1 MRADEVVVVVGLSLI
16 VVAMAVSVAGL
27 FQSLDLHVT
36 RKCPLS
42 RHGECQCTMVESG
55 GRTWRPDCSGRSL
68 RCKRRRRV
76 LRDFPDGVSPDGD
89 L

>member
-1 MRADEVVVVVGLSLI
+1 MPSEVAFVLGAVSLACSAYVVWVVAPVVV
-16 VVAMAVSVAGL
+16 
-27 FQSLDLHVT
+27 

-42 RHGECQCTMVESG
+42 RYGECQCTEVESG

>member
-1 MRADEVVVVVGLSLI
+1 MHVEAIAAALLVLAVACATYLVWGL
-16 VVAMAVSVAGL
+16 ASVM
-27 FQSLDLHVT
+27 V

-42 RHGECQCTMVESG
+42 RYGECQCTEVESG

-76 LRDFPDGVSPDGD
+76 LRDFPDGVSPDGN

>member
-1 MRADEVVVVVGLSLI
+1 MPTEVAVVLG
-16 VVAMAVSVAGL
+16 AVSVACAAY
-27 FQSLDLHVT
+27 VIWVVAPVVV

-42 RHGECQCTMVESG
+42 RHGECQCTEVESG
-55 GRTWRPDCSGRSL
+55 GFTWRPDCSGRSI

-76 LRDFPDGVSPDGD
+76 LRDFPGDVSPDGD